1 LLSHTISCGRAR
13 ILVKLVPASCRRAF
27 DKPESAAARR
37 KVLRPGESPLDKL
50 KFHRTFQNILGK
62 YRKYLEFFGL
72 LLLAVL
78 IIWWFGRRLDW
89 PQVKL
94 AVQKSDWRLITLAV
108 VFVLLGYLWRALRWQ
123 AFLAPLTKSS
133 LREVW
138 IATTVGFGAVLLVGR
153 AAEVVR
159 PAVLPMRD
167 KRVRPAASFVT
178 IMVERLYDMMAV
190 VLFFAVNLVWFRPAP
205 GTAADFSRARVVG
218 WLLVTLLC
226 GAIALLIWFKRRYL
240 SVIGWLDK
248 RIKGESRIRSR
259 LKRAL
264 LSTLDQLA
272 TALGVLSDAR
282 QLAISIGWTLLLWS
296 SVAAGNLMVFRAFGL
311 PFGMSQVLFVL
322 GWSMVG
328 SAVPTPGGAAGAFH
342 AATGA
347 ALVILGVGRDQAAA
361 IAIILHLVDFA
372 PAALFGLFYFL
383 RGDINIARLRS
394 LTSTSAV
401 EHAVED
407 EKVVLAEGA

>member
-1 LLSHTISCGRAR
+1 
-13 ILVKLVPASCRRAF
+13 
-27 DKPESAAARR
+27 
-37 KVLRPGESPLDKL
+37 
-50 KFHRTFQNILGK
+50 
-62 YRKYLEFFGL
+62 
-72 LLLAVL
+72 L
-78 IIWWFGRRLDW
+78 IIWWLGRGLDW

-94 AVQKSDWRLITLAV
+94 AVQKSDWRLIILAV
-108 VFVLLGYLWRALRWQ
+108 VFVLLGYLWRALRWR
-123 AFLAPLTKSS
+123 AFLAPLAKAS

-138 IATTVGFGAVLLVGR
+138 IATTVGFGAVLVFGR
-153 AAEVVR
+153 IAEVVR

-190 VLFFAVNLVWFRPAP
+190 VLFFAVNLLWFRPAA
-205 GTAADFSRARVVG
+205 GTAADFSRARIVG
-218 WLLVTLLC
+218 WLLVAFL
-226 GAIALLIWFKRRYL
+226 GVAIALLIWFKRRYQ
-240 SVIGWLDK
+240 SVIGWLDQ
-248 RIKGESRIRSR
+248 RISAGSRLRSR

-264 LSTLDQLA
+264 LSTLEQLA
-272 TALGVLSDAR
+272 TALGVLSDTR
-282 QLAISIGWTLLLWS
+282 QLAISIGWTLLLWI
-296 SVAAGNLMVFRAFGL
+296 SVALGNLLVFRAFGL

-347 ALVILGVGRDQAAA
+347 ALVLLGVGRDQAAA

-372 PAALFGLFYFL
+372 PAAMFGLFYFL
-383 RGDINIARLRS
+383 RGDVNVARLRS
-394 LTSTSAV
+394 LTSASAV

-407 EKVVLAEGA
+407 EKVVLAEGV